1 MRKFSLVAA
10 AAATA
15 AFALAAPASA
25 QEDVS
30 VQVDVSDLDLSSPAG
45 AAERDRRVAIA
56 ARRACGAPDSRTV
69 TAYAHVAGC
78 RSEAI
83 NRALGR

>member
-1 MRKFSLVAA
+1 MRKFSLI

-15 AFALAAPASA
+15 ALAFAAPASA
-25 QEDVS
+25 QEEVS
-30 VQVDVSDLDLSSPAG
+30 VQVDVSDLDLASPAG
-45 AAERDRRVAIA
+45 AAERDRRIAIA

-69 TAYAHVAGC
+69 LAYARVAGC

-83 NRALGR
+83 NRAIGR